1 MKLSDIFKLFKKK
14 EKRDNNAKQNVYEEK
29 PINPNAKPIL
39 RRNIVEAYPYELNS
53 QNEESFR
60 NSYIAFDVETTGF
73 SREHDR
79 IVEIGAVLF
88 QNGQIQKTFSS
99 LVNPG
104 VPIPKAA
111 SDVNHITNEML
122 AEAPTED
129 EVYPLLIE
137 FLGEALTDDIFMC
150 AHNASFDI
158 HFLVHTLYRLGYNAK
173 IKYIDT
179 LSLSKKYIHGLENY
193 KQQTLEKYF
202 NLENLSSHRAA
213 SDAENC
219 GHIFWHLLE
228 AAQEALETERKNIED
243 SKPNSDEMEVCAY
256 IQSIIGNMGG
266 NTKMIRFQKIGNGY
280 VDVYCLNNLLRQFLR
295 LKLAKKGNYIIVKSQ
310 NLKKYNYIT
319 EECSKREGETD
330 NIRVCFSSPF
340 ELEGLSEYIYKE
352 YSDCKNKL
360 DELESYRERDK
371 NDLERQLRYMSAL
384 SDDEVTSL
392 LEHAVEHDRERAE
405 AKRTAEEEK
414 RKKEEIK
421 KQKEEAKAQ
430 REAKKEAAESEPK
443 KPRGRSVLQMDEDGN
458 ILNEYETISD
468 AAREIGVD
476 SKCITDAA
484 KGKQK
489 HAGGYRW
496 KYKEE

>member
-1 MKLSDIFKLFKKK
+1 MKLFDFFNIFKKK
-14 EKRDNNAKQNVYEEK
+14 RKTKATIKQNENEGK
-29 PINPNAKPIL
+29 NTNPNAIPIL
-39 RRNIVEAYPYELNS
+39 RRNTVEAYPFELDS
-53 QNEESFR
+53 QNEANIR
-60 NSYIAFDVETTGF
+60 NCYIAFDVETTGF
-73 SREHDR
+73 SREYDR

-104 VPIPKAA
+104 MTIPKAA

-137 FLGEALTDDIFMC
+137 FLGGALTNDIFMC

-179 LSLSKKYIHGLENY
+179 LSLSKRFIHGLDNY
-193 KQQTLEKYF
+193 KQQTIEKYYGI
-202 NLENLSSHRAA
+202 ENPSAHRAA

-219 GHIFWHLLE
+219 GRIMWNLLN
-228 AAQEALETERKNIED
+228 AAQELMDAERKRIED
-243 SKPNSDEMEVCAY
+243 CKPNRDEMEICAY
-256 IQSIIGNMGG
+256 IQRIIANMGG
-266 NTKMIRFQKIGNGY
+266 NTKFIRFQKTGNGY

-295 LKLAKKGNYIIVKSQ
+295 FRFAKKRNYIIVKSQ
-310 NLKKYNYIT
+310 NLKCGNFIT
-319 EECSKREGETD
+319 EGCSKQEGDTY
-330 NIRVCFSSPF
+330 NIRVCFTSPF
-340 ELEGLSEYIYKE
+340 ELEGLSEYIYQE
-352 YSDCKNKL
+352 YYDCKCKL
-360 DELESYRERDK
+360 DELASYRQRDK
-371 NDLERQLRYMSAL
+371 EDVERQLMFMSAL
-384 SDDEVTSL
+384 SDDEVSSL
-392 LEHAVEHDRERAE
+392 LEYAVEHDRERAE
-405 AKRTAEEEK
+405 TKRIAEEEE

-421 KQKEEAKAQ
+421 KQKEEAKAK
-430 REAKKEAAESEPK
+430 REAEKEAAASEPK
-443 KPRGRSVLQMDEDGN
+443 KPRGKSVLQMDDDGN
-458 ILNEYETISD
+458 ILKEYETIAD